1 MTTSSSN
8 STMPTGHTAPDS
20 DTEAN
25 SLLAQTEPATPEMA
39 TTITEAPSMTEFA
52 TPTPTEQASPHPQS
66 TTEPHPVAK
75 TRRVLPPQQDFALGN
90 SIIPP
95 GTRMVVDIPFGKL
108 YTHTELN
115 IGAHVIHGKK
125 AGPVLLITAALHG
138 DEINGVEICR
148 RLLREDKLNQLKGTL
163 IVVPIVNT
171 YGFVQQSRYLPD
183 RRDLNRS
190 FPGSEK
196 GSLGSRMAY
205 QFMERILKK
214 STHVIDLHTGAI
226 HRSNFPQVRATSKDK
241 VSLKMAE
248 SFNAPIIIKAASRD
262 GTMRGTA
269 NALGIPIILYEAGEA
284 LRFDEHSIKIGVRG
298 ILNVMHSLGMLNPSK
313 REQKT
318 KSLFSKKSS
327 WVRAEHDGIARYYLG
342 LGQTVSEGD
351 VLAHIYSPY
360 SDFEV
365 TVKAPFSGIII
376 GRTNLPLVNEGEALF
391 HIAEVSS
398 LTEAE
403 KTIDAISDE
412 VDNSMPV
419 SLQDEYGV
427 V

>member
-1 MTTSSSN
+1 MQTL
-8 STMPTGHTAPDS
+8 TAPFKLGDS
-20 DTEAN
+20 
-25 SLLAQTEPATPEMA
+25 L
-39 TTITEAPSMTEFA
+39 IAPGKRA
-52 TPTPTEQASPHPQS
+52 
-66 TTEPHPVAK
+66 
-75 TRRVLPPQQDFALGN
+75 
-90 SIIPP
+90 
-95 GTRMVVDIPFGKL
+95 VVDIPFGKL

-115 IGAHVIHGKK
+115 IGAHVVHGRQP
-125 AGPVLLITAALHG
+125 GPVLLITAALHG

-148 RLLREDKLNQLKGTL
+148 RLLKVSRLNRLRGTL

-205 QFMERILKK
+205 QFTEKILKL

-226 HRSNFPQVRATSKDK
+226 HRANFPQVRASAKDK
-241 VSLKMAE
+241 VALSMAE

-269 NALGIPIILYEAGEA
+269 NNLGIPIILYEAGEA
-284 LRFDEHSIKIGVRG
+284 LRFDEQSIKIGVRG
-298 ILNVMHSLGMLNPSK
+298 IVNVMQQLGMIARAKKTSK
-313 REQKT
+313 T
-318 KSLFSKKSS
+318 GSVFSKKSS
-327 WVRAEHDGIARYYLG
+327 WVRAEHDGIARYYVS
-342 LGQTVSEGD
+342 LGQTVKQGD
-351 VLAHIYSPY
+351 LLAHIYSPY

-365 TVKAPFSGIII
+365 AVTASLSGVII

-398 LTEAE
+398 LDEAE
-403 KTIDAISDE
+403 KTLDAINDE
-412 VDNSMPV
+412 VDNAMPL
-419 SLQDEYGV
+419 SLTDEYGV

>member
-1 MTTSSSN
+1 MSRTAFILADTSI
-8 STMPTGHTAPDS
+8 APGS
-20 DTEAN
+20 
-25 SLLAQTEPATPEMA
+25 
-39 TTITEAPSMTEFA
+39 
-52 TPTPTEQASPHPQS
+52 
-66 TTEPHPVAK
+66 
-75 TRRVLPPQQDFALGN
+75 RAL
-90 SIIPP
+90 
-95 GTRMVVDIPFGKL
+95 VDIPFGKL

-115 IGAHVIHGKK
+115 IGAHVVHGKQ

-148 RLLREDKLNQLKGTL
+148 RLLKTPRLNRLKGTL

-205 QFMERILKK
+205 HFTEKILKK
-214 STHVIDLHTGAI
+214 CTHAIDLHTAAI
-226 HRSNFPQVRATSKDK
+226 HRANFPQVRASAKDK
-241 VSLKMAE
+241 IALRMAE

-262 GTMRGTA
+262 GTLRGVA
-269 NALGIPIILYEAGEA
+269 NNLGIPLLLYEAGEA
-284 LRFDEHSIKIGVRG
+284 LRFDEQSIKIGVRG
-298 ILNVMHSLGMLNPSK
+298 IVNVMQDLGMLSAK
-313 REQKT
+313 REPKT
-318 KSLFSKKSS
+318 GSLFSKKSS
-327 WVRAEHDGIARYYLG
+327 WQRAEHDGIARYYVS
-342 LGQTVSEGD
+342 LGQTVQQGD
-351 VLAHIYSPY
+351 TLAHIYSPY
-360 SDFEV
+360 SEFEV
-365 TVKAPFSGIII
+365 AVTANLSGVVI

-403 KTIDAISDE
+403 KTLDAISDE
-412 VDNSMPV
+412 VDNAMPAV
-419 SLQDEYGV
+419 LTDEYGV